1 MQKSVEISKIVEDVS
16 YIISSKLRDA
26 LMPVVE
32 NQMNTESAILNLPF
46 IQKILNENRALKMK
60 NAELETKLAVVREN
74 YKRLFLSNEGTT
86 PKTHTSISNE
96 NEHNINLEIEEFHI
110 NKQDYASISNIEKEI
125 MELNKDELESVHS
138 DTEYQFGSS
147 EDEDDD
153 DEDEEK
159 NKLNFFMTNN
169 PELCKNAIFNYKTFH
184 RMQTT
189 PSLEDVFN
197 SAAGIRGWGS
207 TTLHVN
213 NETLQGDTVGV
224 VKVDEEAEE
233 DEEEEDEEEEEE
245 EAEEEEAQEDE
256 EEEEAEEDEEEE
268 EAEEEEEEEE
278 EEAEEEV
285 EEKVEEAQ
293 EEEEEEE
300 AQEEEEEEVEVEEE
314 AEEEVEEKVEEAQE
328 EKVEE
333 AQEEVEQEE
342 EVEESEDED
351 EELEV
356 EEIMIKG
363 KMFYTDSPSNGDI
376 YRVGE
381 DGDIEDVVGKFNK
394 SVAIFY

>member
-147 EDEDDD
+147 DDEDED

-169 PELCKNAIFNYKTFH
+169 PKLCKKAIFNYKTFH

-224 VKVDEEAEE
+224 VKVDEEVEEEEAQE
-233 DEEEEDEEEEEE
+233 DEEEEEAEEEEEEEEVEEEEEEEEEEVEEEEEAEEEVEEAQEEVEEAQEDEEEEEAEEE

-256 EEEEAEEDEEEE
+256 EEEEA
-268 EAEEEEEEEE
+268 
-278 EEAEEEV
+278 
-285 EEKVEEAQ
+285 Q
-293 EEEEEEE
+293 EEEEEVE
-300 AQEEEEEEVEVEEE
+300 EEEEEEVEEEEEE
-314 AEEEVEEKVEEAQE
+314 A
-328 EKVEE
+328 
-333 AQEEVEQEE
+333 